1 MANVYILTKV
11 TRRGETEIKGV
22 YTQES
27 AAKQAKNTLLRQLR
41 LDAAALGEAPG
52 YDIQVLEAPTDKLL
66 GKLEPL
72 QL

>member
-11 TRRGETEIKGV
+11 NRRGESEIKGV
-22 YTQES
+22 FTQES
-27 AAKQAKNTLLRQLR
+27 AAKQARNTLLRQLR
-41 LDAAALGEAPG
+41 LDAAALGETPG
-52 YDIQVLEAPTDKLL
+52 YDIQMFEALTDKLL